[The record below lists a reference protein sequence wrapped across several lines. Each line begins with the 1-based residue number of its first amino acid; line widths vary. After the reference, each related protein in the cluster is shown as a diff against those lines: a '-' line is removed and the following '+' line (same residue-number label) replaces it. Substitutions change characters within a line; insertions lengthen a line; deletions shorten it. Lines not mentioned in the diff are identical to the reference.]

1 MNNGI
6 LVEVLGDYG
15 PFSRMGKSIGY
26 QVTFGRSRY
35 LIDCGAPLFQ
45 QIGGHGLKDIAGLII
60 THCHDDHKRWFSD
73 LALFSR
79 YAPDVSRK
87 VLLLTSEAVHE
98 EIMRASSSALE
109 KSLSGD
115 SKKVIDIAY
124 DEFIDYRRIGPRPR
138 YRIISTDQGEGRSAL
153 SVIDLDGR
161 IVGPDRAK
169 IIISTKTKR
178 PRLLFRDPHYEEWV
192 EPESFYPYSS
202 DVFYEKAKNVYKDPE
217 GFTIEPLKSPVWHGV
232 PGIGLRISTDEESL
246 IFSSDTVHNV
256 LLWEQLY
263 TEKREQQMRMPRKEF
278 ESATV
283 IYGDMNDYIER
294 TWSKE
299 RYEEALNAFQGS
311 IVIHDIAERSSVV
324 HTDYQSLNN
333 TVLEKEKVIL
343 THSPD
348 RMTSEW
354 VLSNAGKT
362 FMIRGTTFFE
372 KVGERLFHLNAD
384 VYHRESGKYYVGYR
398 SEHGKYTL
406 YEKDR
411 VLSLSS
417 QERSH
422 PGTPLYS
429 VDLYEDIAGRYFPK
443 LEDDHGE
450 YRERKDGKVE
460 YVEFADT
467 GSIGRVIED
476 HRERLARR
484 ADHVAR
490 HLGE

>member
-1 MNNGI
+1 
-6 LVEVLGDYG
+6 
-15 PFSRMGKSIGY
+15 
-26 QVTFGRSRY
+26 
-35 LIDCGAPLFQ
+35 
-45 QIGGHGLKDIAGLII
+45 
-60 THCHDDHKRWFSD
+60 
-73 LALFSR
+73 
-79 YAPDVSRK
+79 
-87 VLLLTSEAVHE
+87 
-98 EIMRASSSALE
+98 
-109 KSLSGD
+109 
-115 SKKVIDIAY
+115 
-124 DEFIDYRRIGPRPR
+124 
-138 YRIISTDQGEGRSAL
+138 
-153 SVIDLDGR
+153 VIDLDGR